1 MAVDIG
7 TGGTEGVGVLF
18 RELFWSGFPLLKASG
33 HTLDL
38 RAEASERFGDD
49 WLL

>member
-1 MAVDIG
+1 MAVDIR
-7 TGGTEGVGVLF
+7 TRGTEGVGVLF
-18 RELFWSGFPLLKASG
+18 KELFWCAFPLLEASG